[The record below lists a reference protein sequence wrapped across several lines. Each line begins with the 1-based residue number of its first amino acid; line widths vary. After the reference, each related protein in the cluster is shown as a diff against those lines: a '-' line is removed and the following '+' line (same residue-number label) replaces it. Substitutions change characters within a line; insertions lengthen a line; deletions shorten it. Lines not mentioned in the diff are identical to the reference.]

1 VTFALGKDL
10 IRSGLVAMVV
20 VLHGRLAYVGTRES
34 YLEFITLLLDLC
46 LRLKVWHFLTF
57 PYLSVQNSQLA
68 DYSFKNSITRKSPPE
83 RSSPR
88 FARSYSKQS
97 GSYCFRDSET
107 GKQGLD
113 RPFSIYTRGVWLSA
127 IS

>member
-1 VTFALGKDL
+1 VTFAPGKDL

-34 YLEFITLLLDLC
+34 YLEFITLLFDLC

-57 PYLSVQNSQLA
+57 PYLFVHNSQLA
-68 DYSFKNSITRKSPPE
+68 DYSFKNSIIRKSPRE

-88 FARSYSKQS
+88 FVKSYSNQS
-97 GSYCFRDSET
+97 G
-107 GKQGLD
+107 
-113 RPFSIYTRGVWLSA
+113 I
-127 IS
+127 